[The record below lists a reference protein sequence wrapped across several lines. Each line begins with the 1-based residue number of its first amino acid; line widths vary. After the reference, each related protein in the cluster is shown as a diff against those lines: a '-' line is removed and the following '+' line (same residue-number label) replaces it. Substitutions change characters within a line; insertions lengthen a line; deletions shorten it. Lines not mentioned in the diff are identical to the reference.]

1 MFSQLMKAV
10 SYMHYNGISH
20 RDLKPENLLFVN
32 GDSNVLKLVDFGI
45 SKSYFQKNNTEET
58 IRMKTRAGSVLFFF
72 KPAKSCFILHQ
83 RFWKVNTTSSAIS
96 GPQA

>member
-32 GDSNVLKLVDFGI
+32 PESNVLKLVDFGI
-45 SKSYFQKNNTEET
+45 SKSYFQKDNTEET
-58 IRMKTRAGSVLFFF
+58 IRMKTRAGSV
-72 KPAKSCFILHQ
+72 
-83 RFWKVNTTSSAIS
+83 
-96 GPQA
+96 